1 MKDITT
7 YITEKHFKDDNDYY
21 WAYDFV
27 VKVGKKV
34 VDEILHKDKE
44 ITKETFDSVV
54 SDAFDEGM
62 LRYERKHPE
71 IINDDEDY
79 EWSDKIKKDAM
90 EEIGYYITDELGIK
104 VVG

>member
-27 VKVGKKV
+27 VKVGKDV
-34 VDEILHKDKE
+34 VKEVLRKDKE
-44 ITKETFDSVV
+44 ITKEMFDSVV
-54 SDAFDEGM
+54 SDAFGEGM
-62 LRYERKHPE
+62 LRYERKYPE

-79 EWSDKIKKDAM
+79 EWSDKIKKDAT

-104 VVG
+104 IVG